1 MSIVQSL
8 MDIAVEDSQLLVKNQ
23 ELGDRSE
30 IPRDIDFVLYAKDEE
45 KARLVASF
53 VTDYR
58 YGRPSIDGP
67 IEERGEYSW
76 RLLITIYSPTT
87 ENVVM
92 TLSAFMVCLCK
103 LYDLDY
109 DGWGCVIQKI

>member
-1 MSIVQSL
+1 MSIVELL
-8 MDIAVEDSQLLVKNQ
+8 METAVEDSKLLVKNQ
-23 ELGDRSE
+23 GLGDRSE
-30 IPRDIDFVLYAKDEE
+30 IARDVDFVLYARDEE

-58 YGRPSIDGP
+58 YGRASVER
-67 IEERGEYSW
+67 IEHQGDVSW
-76 RLLITIYSPTT
+76 RLSVTIHTPTT

-92 TLSAFMVCLCK
+92 TLSAFMVCLAK

-109 DGWGCVIQKI
+109 DGWGCVIQ